1 MRPCRKP
8 CRANVADNLSLL
20 DMAADLYAFGIF
32 AQVHIGSR
40 IYGVMFYFQRMAS
53 SAHIAFGDDG
63 PRSDTLDFRSDG
75 SRIVYS
81 MMCPIAFQ
89 DRMEAG
95 VRETRCDAEEVQRS
109 LQESLP
115 EAVPFKIEI
124 FENAILGEWYGCKIF
139 SLMYQVSRKI
149 PQSAC
154 GCQLPFQGSLNV
166 KKPPLKREGDRR
178 RRWRDSLW
186 NLLLDVLGFTEVPL
200 SHLR

>member
-95 VRETRCDAEEVQRS
+95 VRETRCDAEEIQRS

-139 SLMYQVSRKI
+139 SLMREY
-149 PQSAC
+149 
-154 GCQLPFQGSLNV
+154 GSLDGGDIQGCRVVYIGNV
-166 KKPPLKREGDRR
+166 VQHPE
-178 RRWRDSLW
+178 
-186 NLLLDVLGFTEVPL
+186 
-200 SHLR
+200 

>member
-1 MRPCRKP
+1 
-8 CRANVADNLSLL
+8 
-20 DMAADLYAFGIF
+20 MAADLYAFGIF

-95 VRETRCDAEEVQRS
+95 VRETRCDAEEIQRS

-139 SLMYQVSRKI
+139 SLMREY
-149 PQSAC
+149 
-154 GCQLPFQGSLNV
+154 GSLDGGDIQGCRVVYIGNV
-166 KKPPLKREGDRR
+166 VQHPE
-178 RRWRDSLW
+178 
-186 NLLLDVLGFTEVPL
+186 
-200 SHLR
+200 